1 VKPQLA
7 KVLAENV
14 ARGERLAEG
23 FGRWISPVRQRASEL
38 AYGLLMLLIFDF
50 GKVAPDLKE
59 HPLTGRN
66 LPRPFRAN
74 ALVKVSDWR
83 AQSASHLEQ
92 SSGRYT
98 IDAAFVFVS
107 LLVGYTNHFG

>member
-1 VKPQLA
+1 MDLTC
-7 KVLAENV
+7 
-14 ARGERLAEG
+14 
-23 FGRWISPVRQRASEL
+23 SPDASEL
-38 AYGLLMLLIFDF
+38 AHSLLMLLIFDL
-50 GKVAPDLKE
+50 GKVARDLKE
-59 HPLTGRN
+59 HPLMGRN
-66 LPRPFRAN
+66 LPRPFLAN

-83 AQSASHLEQ
+83 AQNASYLKQ

>member
-1 VKPQLA
+1 MDLTC
-7 KVLAENV
+7 
-14 ARGERLAEG
+14 
-23 FGRWISPVRQRASEL
+23 SPDASEL
-38 AYGLLMLLIFDF
+38 AHSLLMLLIFDL

-59 HPLTGRN
+59 HLLAGRN
-66 LPRPFRAN
+66 LLRSFPGN